1 MKSDLQIQKDVME
14 ELHWDPILNSSEI
27 GVAVKNGVVTL
38 SGKVKTFT
46 QKLAAEKDARKI
58 SGVKAIA
65 EDIQIGVSPSLQ
77 KTDAEIAEAVLN
89 ALKWHSGVQEEKIK
103 IKVENGNVQLDGE
116 AEWEYQRDF
125 AKKAIEN
132 ISGVRSVLNL
142 VKLKP
147 RLSASDISQKI
158 SLALHR
164 SATVESGK
172 IKVEV
177 IGSKIVLEGTV
188 RSIAEKEDVEQ
199 TAWNAPG
206 VTSVVNRLT
215 VEMPEYSFKDWE

>member
-1 MKSDLQIQKDVME
+1 MKNDLQIQKDVIE
-14 ELHWDPILNSSEI
+14 ELSWDPILNSSGI

-38 SGKVKTFT
+38 SGKVDSLT

-65 EDIQIGVSPSLQ
+65 EDIQIGVSNSSQ
-77 KTDAEIAEAVLN
+77 KTDTEIADAILH

-116 AEWEYQRDF
+116 VEWEYQREF
-125 AKKAIEN
+125 AKKSIEN
-132 ISGVRSVLNL
+132 LTGVRSVLNL
-142 VKLKP
+142 IKLKP
-147 RLSASDISQKI
+147 RLSASDIRQKI
-158 SLALHR
+158 GLALHR
-164 SATVESGK
+164 SATVEAEK

-177 IGSKIVLEGTV
+177 EGSKVVLEGTV

-206 VTSVVNRLT
+206 VNSVVNRLR
-215 VEMPEYSFKDWE
+215 VEMPEYSFKEWE